1 MTEDE
6 KISTFSER
14 TRLGTWPRCSYER
27 TRPKPLS
34 EEERL
39 RENATKR
46 ADFLI
51 RQLGPSAEVLE
62 LQNLELTGLT
72 LRETLIE
79 KEYEKMKAEL
89 ELKKARQ
96 RADEDAR
103 QERMAQAEKEVLD
116 GWNDTYILTVGGQRI
131 KKTPKDL
138 SKLGCP
144 FCGAPHVRLRGAL
157 LELWE
162 WRNNHTGPGA
172 STYEAPIRSES
183 LVCSKCG
190 QAFAYRAQVII

>member
-14 TRLGTWPRCSYER
+14 TRLGPWPKCLYER

-51 RQLGPSAEVLE
+51 RQLGPTAEVLD
-62 LQNLELTGLT
+62 LQNQELTGLT

-96 RADEDAR
+96 RAEEDER
-103 QERMAQAEKEVLD
+103 QERAERAEREIVED
-116 GWNDTYILTVGGQRI
+116 WDDHYILTVGGKRV
-131 KKTPKDL
+131 KKVKDL

-144 FCGAPHVRLRGAL
+144 FCGAPHSRVRGAL

-172 STYEAPIRSES
+172 SAYEAPVKSES
-183 LVCSKCG
+183 LVCQKCG
-190 QAFAYRAQVII
+190 QAFAYRAQVLL